1 MRRWC
6 AGGSAVASMGMIV
19 RGFAAAAQEGER
31 EGGRPGEG
39 EGKRS
44 EQGDGHGEGEGAEE
58 GSGDAGDRDEGQ
70 EDNDGGDGGTDEG
83 AGDFGEGFADGFD
96 TILAGLT
103 MEGDVFDDD
112 DGVIDDE
119 ADSSGESA
127 EGHEVKALADG
138 PEHNKCNSNGYR
150 NDEAGDE
157 RGGPVAEE
165 EDEDD
170 ARRG

>member
-1 MRRWC
+1 MRRC
-6 AGGSAVASMGMIV
+6 VRGGLGGCVDGDDV
-19 RGFAAAAQEGER
+19 RGFAAAAEEGER

-39 EGKRS
+39 EGERS
-44 EQGDGHGEGEGAEE
+44 EQRDGHGEGEGAEE
-58 GSGDAGDRDEGQ
+58 GSGDAGDRDERQ
-70 EDNDGGDGGTDEG
+70 EDNDGSDGGTDEG

-96 TILAGLT
+96 AILAGFA

-112 DGVIDDE
+112 DGVVDDE
-119 ADSSGESA
+119 ADSGGESA
-127 EGHEVKALADG
+127 EGHEVEALADG
-138 PEHNKCNSNGYR
+138 PQHEKCNGDGYR